1 MIVSIILILAILL
14 SPNVYANEMIP
25 ESIKDSFKIEEYITT
40 LNNYLEKEELDISPN
55 EIYESLIEGKSVKKE
70 NLIKSII
77 HSFIKEIKTTV
88 KDIATIYLVV
98 ILSMLLNAISL
109 DKDSNVRKVVNI
121 IITCIVTIVLLK
133 NLNEV
138 IQLLLNTTKTI
149 TYMLELTSTLLTGA
163 LVATGKISTTG
174 ITQPLI
180 LTVNSAIS
188 LITKNIVV
196 PLIIVSVVI
205 KIVSQISVEMKLEKL
220 ADTFRK
226 ATIYIFST
234 LCTIYVLIMSLE
246 SNVSK
251 DIDSIYY
258 KTTQSV
264 IKDTVPVV
272 GGIFSDSLNTVIGA
286 TELIAKTG
294 GTVAIICTM
303 LIVSIPILKIV
314 VIIGMYSFICGLSQ
328 PIESKY
334 ITDLIDYFSKVYK
347 DILGIIIGECII
359 FISSIGIIMHMLNSL

>member
-1 MIVSIILILAILL
+1 MIEYFSEWISGIICTSALP
-14 SPNVYANEMIP
+14 S
-25 ESIKDSFKIEEYITT
+25 
-40 LNNYLEKEELDISPN
+40 
-55 EIYESLIEGKSVKKE
+55 
-70 NLIKSII
+70 
-77 HSFIKEIKTTV
+77 
-88 KDIATIYLVV
+88 AT
-98 ILSMLLNAISL
+98 
-109 DKDSNVRKVVNI
+109 
-121 IITCIVTIVLLK
+121 
-133 NLNEV
+133 
-138 IQLLLNTTKTI
+138 
-149 TYMLELTSTLLTGA
+149 
-163 LVATGKISTTG
+163 
-174 ITQPLI
+174 
-180 LTVNSAIS
+180 
-188 LITKNIVV
+188 
-196 PLIIVSVVI
+196 
-205 KIVSQISVEMKLEKL
+205 
-220 ADTFRK
+220 ADTLRPYWS
-226 ATIYIFST
+226 TIYIFST

-303 LIVSIPILKIV
+303 LFVSIPILKIV